1 MICNLLKKKKWSL
14 LTSKILFSYIR
25 NFQTFLP
32 PDHKGPAILA
42 WVHIQYYCSTRF
54 FTAQC
59 TPCLC
64 GCYVDKCTVDYA
76 LFKCAGNWC
85 TNSNYGNLRKN
96 SFSKINF
103 KKTYTACSLS
113 CHLFMFMDRDI
124 VILPICLRWL
134 LCLRKHP
141 GTAYRFL
148 YS

>member
-1 MICNLLKKKKWSL
+1 MKFINIKNFVLLYPELSNLSPSRSQR
-14 LTSKILFSYIR
+14 TCHSSMSSYPIL
-25 NFQTFLP
+25 
-32 PDHKGPAILA
+32 
-42 WVHIQYYCSTRF
+42 CSTRF

-124 VILPICLRWL
+124 ILPICLRWL